1 MKILITGGNGYIAS
15 SIYKLICAK
24 YDVMSI
30 SRNDFDLTAFND
42 MNEFFQD
49 KYFDVVI
56 HCAVQGGNRMKVD
69 MSIPKVV
76 PTKKK

>member
-30 SRNDFDLTAFND
+30 SRNDFDLIIIYYNIKHI
-42 MNEFFQD
+42 MIN
-49 KYFDVVI
+49 
-56 HCAVQGGNRMKVD
+56 
-69 MSIPKVV
+69 
-76 PTKKK
+76 